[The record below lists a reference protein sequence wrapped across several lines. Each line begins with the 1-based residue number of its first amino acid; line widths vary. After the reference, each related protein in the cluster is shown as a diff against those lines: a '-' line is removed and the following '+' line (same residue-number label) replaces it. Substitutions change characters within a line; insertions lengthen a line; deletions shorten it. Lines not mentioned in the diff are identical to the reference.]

1 MAGFQDQLHS
11 LSSSKQQA
19 AEAMAAA
26 EQRVAEADRE
36 RCDAEARW
44 QKAYRDLEAAQEELD
59 TVK

>member
-11 LSSSKQQA
+11 LSSSKRQA
-19 AEAMAAA
+19 GEAMAAA
-26 EQRVAEADRE
+26 ERRVAEVDRE

-44 QKAYRDLEAAQEELD
+44 QKAYRELEAAQEELD